1 MTNGSASTLV
11 RGGLLVSGDGIE
23 KADVLVSGAKVEEVG
38 PALEA
43 PAGADVIDAGGKYV
57 LPGGVDAHAHP
68 VFGDKMDTYTM
79 RAAFGGVTTVIAF
92 IGSERNRHIKY
103 SNKWGDQ
110 DRTQDVVA
118 SFIDYASGVSYTDFA
133 VHGLLTYLDVEDID
147 NVVPD
152 LIGMGALSFKVFMTC
167 NPWEPDHEVNLRSL
181 PDHSIMRV
189 MELAAAHGGLTMT
202 HSEFGAGKWYLQ
214 YRHMSE
220 GKTTRHYLQPA
231 APNIIEAD
239 AVYRASTMAS
249 LTGSPLY
256 PVHLS
261 AHESL
266 PIIREFRDR
275 GLRIFG
281 ETCPHYLTLIDDD
294 LIERGYL
301 LKVSPPLRY
310 DEDRDAM
317 WDGLADRT
325 LNVIGS
331 DCCGYTRSLKL
342 THDLGR
348 HIEDPPLDE
357 EDIFGCAAGLS
368 TLEFMMPVVW
378 SAGVNTGRITL
389 PRLVQVMCENP
400 AKVFGIYPRKGCL
413 RAGSDADLVLW
424 DPAKRH
430 VVTGERGVTD
440 FSTFEGFELLGMPVL
455 TMVRGDV
462 VVQDGGLTGKQGH
475 SEYVP
480 GDPAAASYS
489 PSGHQVR

>member
-1 MTNGSASTLV
+1 MTNDGASTLV
-11 RGGLLVSGDGIE
+11 QGGLLVSGDGIE
-23 KADVLVSGAKVEEVG
+23 KIDLLIEGGKVRSVG
-38 PALEA
+38 PGLET
-43 PAGADVIDAGGKYV
+43 PDGARVIDAAGKYV

-79 RAAFGGVTTVIAF
+79 RAAIGGVTTVIAF
-92 IGSERNRHIKY
+92 IGSERYRHIRY
-103 SNKWGDQ
+103 GNAWGDQ
-110 DRTQDVVA
+110 DRSQDVVA
-118 SFIDYASGVSYTDFA
+118 GFIDYASEVSYTDFA

-152 LIGMGALSFKVFMTC
+152 LIDMGALSFKLFMTC

-189 MELAAAHGGLTMT
+189 MELAAEHGGLTMT

-214 YRHMSE
+214 YRHMKE

-231 APNIIEAD
+231 APNIIESD
-239 AVYRASTMAS
+239 AVYRASTMAT

-261 AHESL
+261 AHETL
-266 PIIREFRDR
+266 PIIREFRAR

-281 ETCPHYLTLIDDD
+281 ETCPHYLTLTDDD

-310 DEDRDAM
+310 GKDQDAM

-325 LNVIGS
+325 LDVIGS

-342 THDLGR
+342 THELGR
-348 HIEDPPLDE
+348 DVEDPELGQ

-378 SAGVNTGRITL
+378 SAGVNTG
-389 PRLVQVMCENP
+389 
-400 AKVFGIYPRKGCL
+400 
-413 RAGSDADLVLW
+413 GSRS
-424 DPAKRH
+424 P
-430 VVTGERGVTD
+430 
-440 FSTFEGFELLGMPVL
+440 
-455 TMVRGDV
+455 
-462 VVQDGGLTGKQGH
+462 GLC
-475 SEYVP
+475 
-480 GDPAAASYS
+480 
-489 PSGHQVR
+489 R